1 MRALDAVIADLYG
14 PRTLVRDRT
23 VPAEVL
29 AATDRYRINAVGATP
44 RRWLVT
50 YAVDVALGVDGVWYV
65 VQDLTDA
72 PPGIG
77 YALLDRS
84 VVSRV
89 VPRGPVLVGG

>member
-1 MRALDAVIADLYG
+1 M
-14 PRTLVRDRT
+14 
-23 VPAEVL
+23 PAESL

-44 RRWLVT
+44 RRWLTT
-50 YAVDVALGVDGVWYV
+50 YAVDVALGEDGEWYV

-84 VVSRV
+84 VMTRV
-89 VPRGPVLVGG
+89 VP